1 MLGRP
6 GRRTRSAG
14 RLLTDDSTR
23 IFVCFEPDYQ
33 GCAERLDAWTQ
44 TNADREFYNR
54 RLQVAV
60 DSAAA
65 ESIKQALCARIE
77 EAQVTVCLISQTAF
91 LDAWIEWELEISK
104 SGPDRNGLVGI
115 LLHGQAAHPPAM
127 VDSGAMFCAFKRDA
141 VECAIEW
148 ALSERHA
155 SGDFTL
161 EDD

>member
-1 MLGRP
+1 M
-6 GRRTRSAG
+6 
-14 RLLTDDSTR
+14 TDDSTR
-23 IFVCFEPDYQ
+23 IYVCFETDYE
-33 GCAERLDAWTQ
+33 GCAERLDGWTH
-44 TNADREFYNR
+44 TNAEREFYNR
-54 RLQVAV
+54 RVQVAV
-60 DSAAA
+60 DSVAA
-65 ESIKQALCARIE
+65 ESIKQVLRVQIR

-115 LLHGQAAHPPAM
+115 LLHDQATHPPAM
-127 VDSGAMFCAFKRDA
+127 VDSGAMFCTFKRDA

-148 ALSERHA
+148 TLSERHT